1 MTLPETDIITSIV
14 WRVFRVEEVTLGDPK
29 PRAPSPVREPGLPR
43 ENRDYPAGTGTT
55 TPRVPSG
62 NRDYSAG
69 TGATTQGYFLRYRGE
84 LTRDS
89 VEAYDQ
95 LAAALLPYDITPLFR
110 VEDERQ
116 TLLLMRGTI
125 HLKPGRVWVNILLFV
140 LTLLSVLFA
149 GAISSYRGPLPED
162 TLGQTWTL
170 VTHLWAGWPFAVSL
184 LSILLAHEF
193 GHYFVGRVRGAAV
206 SLPYFIPLPVS
217 MLGTMG
223 AFIQL
228 KQLPK
233 NKRALFDLGIAG
245 PLAGLVVAIPV
256 LILGLALSS
265 VGTTQNTFYTKTANS
280 LDVCQNSAN
289 IGDSYSCPDDNLLEG
304 NSLLYLGLKYIV
316 KGELLPSPVSYDVPP
331 LLYWIR
337 YIFTGHP
344 IPVGGQDVLVHP
356 VAWAGWAGLL
366 VTFLN
371 LIPAGQLDGG
381 HVLYALFGKRV
392 GKVFLVILVATLL
405 LGFFWSGWWLW
416 SFLLFFLL
424 GRSHAEPLDQITPLD
439 SRRKTLAVVILVV
452 FLLVLTPVPYVIF

>member
-1 MTLPETDIITSIV
+1 MTLPDTDIIASIV
-14 WRVFRVEEVTLGDPK
+14 SRVFRVEEVTLGDPK
-29 PRAPSPVREPGLPR
+29 
-43 ENRDYPAGTGTT
+43 
-55 TPRVPSG
+55 
-62 NRDYSAG
+62 
-69 TGATTQGYFLRYRGE
+69 QGYFLRYRGE
-84 LTRDS
+84 LIRDS
-89 VEAYDQ
+89 IEAYDQ

-110 VEDERQ
+110 IEHERQ
-116 TLLLMRGTI
+116 TILLIRGTI
-125 HLKPGRVWVNILLFV
+125 HPRPGRTWVNILLFV

-149 GAISSYRGPLPED
+149 GAQYSYRGSMPDD
-162 TLGQTWTL
+162 TFGQIWVL
-170 VTHLWAGWPFAVSL
+170 VTHLWVGWPFAVSL
-184 LSILLAHEF
+184 LAILLAHEF
-193 GHYFVGRVRGAAV
+193 GHYFVGRARGAAV

-245 PLAGLVVAIPV
+245 PLAGLVVAVPV
-256 LILGLALSS
+256 LLLGLALSP
-265 VGTTQNTFYTKTANS
+265 VETTQNNYYTRTANS
-280 LDVCQNSAN
+280 SDVCPNSAN

-316 KGELLPSPVSYDVPP
+316 KGELLPSPVSYPVPP
-331 LLYWIR
+331 LLYWTR
-337 YIFTGHP
+337 YILTGHP
-344 IPVGGQDVLVHP
+344 IPVGGQDVVLHP

-381 HVLYALFGKRV
+381 HVLYALFGRRV
-392 GKVFLVILVATLL
+392 GKVFPVILVAMIL
-405 LGFFWSGWWLW
+405 LGFLWSGWWLW
-416 SFLLFFLL
+416 AFLIFWV

-439 SRRKTLAVVILVV
+439 TLRKTLAVVILVV

>member
-1 MTLPETDIITSIV
+1 MTLPETEIITSIIS
-14 WRVFRVEEVTLGDPK
+14 RVFRVEEVALGDPK

-55 TPRVPSG
+55 PQ
-62 NRDYSAG
+62 D
-69 TGATTQGYFLRYRGE
+69 YFLRYRGE
-84 LTRDS
+84 LILDS
-89 VEAYDQ
+89 IEAYDQ

-110 VEDERQ
+110 IEDGRQ
-116 TLLLMRGTI
+116 TVLLIRGTI
-125 HLKPGRVWVNILLFV
+125 HPKPGRVWVNILLFV

-149 GAISSYRGPLPED
+149 GAQYSYRGPLPED
-162 TLGQTWTL
+162 TYGQIWTF
-170 VTHLWAGWPFAVSL
+170 VTHLWVGWPFAVSL
-184 LSILLAHEF
+184 LGILLAHEF
-193 GHYFVGRVRGAAV
+193 GHYFVGRARGAAV

-256 LILGLALSS
+256 LILGLALSP
-265 VGTTQNTFYTKTANS
+265 VETTQNNYYTKTANS
-280 LDVCQNSAN
+280 LDVCPNSAN

-331 LLYWIR
+331 LLYWTR
-337 YIFTGHP
+337 YILTGHP
-344 IPVGGQDVLVHP
+344 IPVGGQDVVLHP

-381 HVLYALFGKRV
+381 HVLYALFGQRV
-392 GKVFLVILVATLL
+392 RKIFPVILVTTLL

-416 SFLLFFLL
+416 AFIIYML
-424 GRSHAEPLDQITPLD
+424 GRSHAEPLDQITRLD
-439 SRRKTLAVVILVV
+439 ARRKILAVVVLVV
-452 FLLVLTPVPYVIF
+452 FLLVLTPVPYVTF